1 MGMERRRTRT
11 TGHPFAEERSTDSIR
26 AFTIQPVQS
35 PDMLRKLGVVGIVG
49 VLLVVAGLA
58 TIAYVEPIVAAG
70 MAGILVGLGLVVG
83 NVLRNMLASFGLGGM
98 M

>member
-1 MGMERRRTRT
+1 
-11 TGHPFAEERSTDSIR
+11 
-26 AFTIQPVQS
+26 
-35 PDMLRKLGVVGIVG
+35 MLRKLGVVGIVG

-83 NVLRNMLASFGLGGM
+83 NVLRKMLASFGLGGM